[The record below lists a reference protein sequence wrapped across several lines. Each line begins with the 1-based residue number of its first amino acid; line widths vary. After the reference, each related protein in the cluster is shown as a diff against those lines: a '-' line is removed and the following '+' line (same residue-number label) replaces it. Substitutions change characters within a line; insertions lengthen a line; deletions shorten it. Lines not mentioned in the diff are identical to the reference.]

1 MINWLGLLI
10 FFALLGAVTA
20 IAVLRRGR
28 RPSDSGVVGV
38 GITRVVA
45 ALYALGAA
53 IGTVFVVFQDLLNE
67 SVSVSMPVSQFW
79 PSLPSTV
86 RVYGVSAHIV
96 GGGFSTAQVDVTG
109 LDGAARIWLAAG
121 ALAQGSMATL
131 VGVAVIILCTG
142 VIWQN
147 PFRPALTRGINLGA
161 IAVMVGGLGWQ
172 VCTAVAGG
180 LVSTQVL
187 GANGW
192 AFDESKVH
200 WTDIRQVIGF
210 PESGHQW
217 SVDLWP
223 VWVGLALFA
232 VSAVIRYGQRLQ
244 KETDGLI

>member
-1 MINWLGLLI
+1 L
-10 FFALLGAVTA
+10 ALLGAVTA

-28 RPSDSGVVGV
+28 SPSASGVVGA

-45 ALYALGAA
+45 ALYTLGAA
-53 IGTVFVVFQDLLNE
+53 IGTVFVVFQDFLEE

-79 PSLPSTV
+79 PSLPATV
-86 RVYGVSAHIV
+86 KIDGVLAHVV
-96 GGGFSTAQVDVTG
+96 GGGFSTAQVDVAG

-121 ALAQGSMATL
+121 AVAQGSMATL

-142 VIWQN
+142 VIRQN
-147 PFRPALTRGINLGA
+147 PFRPALTRGINLSA
-161 IAVMVGGLGWQ
+161 IAVIVGGLGWQ

-180 LVSTQVL
+180 LVSAQVL
-187 GANGW
+187 AANSW
-192 AFDESKVH
+192 ELDESKVH
-200 WTDIRQVIGF
+200 WSDIRQVIGL
-210 PESGHQW
+210 PESGQQW

-232 VSAVIRYGQRLQ
+232 VSAVIRYGERLQ